1 MIEAELSRTA
11 DGLASRLTRKA
22 AALAEAAIA
31 SRRLARR
38 AEPSRWRSARLLW
51 PLFTKD

>member
-1 MIEAELSRTA
+1 MIAAKLSRSA
-11 DGLASRLTRKA
+11 DGIASQLTRKA
-22 AALAEAAIA
+22 VALAEAAIA

-38 AEPSRWRSARLLW
+38 ADPSRWRSARLLW